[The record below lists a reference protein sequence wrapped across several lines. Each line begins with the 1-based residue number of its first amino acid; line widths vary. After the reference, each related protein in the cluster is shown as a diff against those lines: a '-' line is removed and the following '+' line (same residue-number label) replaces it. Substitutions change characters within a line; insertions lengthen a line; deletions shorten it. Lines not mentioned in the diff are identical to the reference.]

1 MDKVFIE
8 GLEIEA
14 LIGIYDW
21 ERRIRQPLR
30 FDLEMAFDNRRPAA
44 SDAIEDTLDYKAV
57 SKRLIAFVSESG
69 FGLVETLAERCAALV
84 IEEFG
89 VEHVRLKLSKPG
101 AVRGATAV
109 GVIIERTRSAQA
121 KAGTP
126 DRDRDVAVD
135 EDRTADAQAADG
147 PSEPNDVP
155 AVTPSTVVE
164 EAEPSQ
170 EPQSL
175 NETLRWSEA
184 PAVPPRTFLDK
195 SVTRPTLRPP
205 FGLSFL
211 RVPRPAAGSN
221 ASVPSAMA
229 EIAPVETKEPGAA
242 GEPASEA
249 EAPAPEA
256 ATPTASVPV
265 EAKQPE
271 VASDAPA
278 APETL
283 APNASA
289 RADFA
294 TRSRAISAAVP
305 PPRPHNPAS
314 ALGRATRPAYLSLG
328 SNIDAANNLRSAL
341 RALRARFGEVITSP
355 VYRIPAV
362 GFEGPDFLNA
372 AAIIDSDLDP
382 FALVAWLQGIE
393 NAHGRLRGHVKNSS
407 RTLDMDI
414 VYFDSLVLDLPGR
427 LQLPRPELRHAFV
440 LKPLADIAPGFVDP
454 VRNKTLAEL
463 WASHPEH
470 GSVFESVRL

>member
-1 MDKVFIE
+1 MHKVYIE

-44 SDAIEDTLDYKAV
+44 SDAIGDTLDYKAV

-84 IEEFG
+84 IDEFG

-101 AVRGATAV
+101 AVRGASAV

-121 KAGTP
+121 KAETP
-126 DRDRDVAVD
+126 ERDRGVVVREDDAAEAHVA
-135 EDRTADAQAADG
+135 ERM
-147 PSEPNDVP
+147 SEPND
-155 AVTPSTVVE
+155 AAAATPSTVVG
-164 EAEPSQ
+164 EAEPPQ
-170 EPQSL
+170 EPEAV
-175 NETLRWSEA
+175 NETLRWSEG

-195 SVTRPTLRPP
+195 SLTRPTLRPP

-211 RVPRPAAGSN
+211 RAPRPAASSN
-221 ASVPSAMA
+221 ASVAAAA
-229 EIAPVETKEPGAA
+229 ETSPVETK
-242 GEPASEA
+242 
-249 EAPAPEA
+249 APEA
-256 ATPTASVPV
+256 ATGPTSEANAPSPEAVAPTASLPV
-265 EAKQPE
+265 ETQEPE
-271 VASDAPA
+271 VASDTVA
-278 APETL
+278 ASGTS

-294 TRSRAISAAVP
+294 TRSRAIPAAAP

-314 ALGRATRPAYLSLG
+314 ALGRATRPAYLSIG

-341 RALRARFGEVITSP
+341 RALRARFGEVIASP

-382 FALVAWLQGIE
+382 FALVSWLQGIE
-393 NAHGRLRGHVKNSS
+393 RAHGRMRNHVKHSS

-454 VRNKTLAEL
+454 VRNKTLGEL
-463 WASHPEH
+463 WASHPERD
-470 GSVFESVRL
+470 SVFEIVRL

>member
-84 IEEFG
+84 MEEFG

-109 GVIIERTRSAQA
+109 GVIIERTRSAQP
-121 KAGTP
+121 KAETP
-126 DRDRDVAVD
+126 ERDRDIVVREGDAPDARATAATAAVEVA
-135 EDRTADAQAADG
+135 AAM
-147 PSEPNDVP
+147 
-155 AVTPSTVVE
+155 PSTVVE
-164 EAEPSQ
+164 AEEPPTEPEPSEQ
-170 EPQSL
+170 AVPAFEP
-175 NETLRWSEA
+175 
-184 PAVPPRTFLDK
+184 PAVQPRTFLGP

-211 RVPRPAAGSN
+211 RAPRPAASTT
-221 ASVPSAMA
+221 ASAPSIAA
-229 EIAPVETKEPGAA
+229 TGAAPVEATEREATGPTSDVEAPTA
-242 GEPASEA
+242 ETSTATHVPPIDVSLPEPATDTP
-249 EAPAPEA
+249 PAPE
-256 ATPTASVPV
+256 PS
-265 EAKQPE
+265 
-271 VASDAPA
+271 S
-278 APETL
+278 
-283 APNASA
+283 SA

-294 TRSRAISAAVP
+294 TRVRSAPTAAP

-341 RALRARFGEVITSP
+341 RALRARFGEVIASP

-362 GFEGPDFLNA
+362 GFDGPDFLNA

-414 VYFDSLVLDLPGR
+414 VYFDTLVLDLPGR

-463 WASHPEH
+463 WASHPERD
-470 GSVFESVRL
+470 SVFESVRL